1 MCGQLG
7 NALDQ
12 SRVALG
18 VALAAL
24 TLARGRP
31 LTLPSAP
38 ELSDRLLTPLAR
50 VLMRY
55 RNWTLSENGGIQFR
69 QKSLK
74 RVGDSSV

>member
-38 ELSDRLLTPLAR
+38 ELSDRLLTTLAR
-50 VLMRY
+50 VLMCY
-55 RNWTLSENGGIQFR
+55 LT
-69 QKSLK
+69 
-74 RVGDSSV
+74 